1 MLDALIEPVPLVR
14 VVLTHTRRL
23 FVQRFEQKV
32 DRSAGPDGCH
42 LWTAHRDDKGGY
54 GIFWLNGKMRRAN
67 RVAWELA
74 NGRPVPEGMYVCHR
88 CDNPPC
94 VNPAHLFLGEPTI
107 NARDRVTKGRSA
119 AGERAGRAKLTAAD
133 VHAMRSRRA
142 AGEQVKTIAAA
153 YGVNDGHASRLIR
166 GLNWTSLEATPA

>member
-94 VNPAHLFLGEPTI
+94 VNPAHLFLGTALD
-107 NARDRVTKGRSA
+107 NNRDAFAKGRRSGWVPTDRDLVLLRSGESPRDLASTAGVSLRTIYRRLGRMGKA
-119 AGERAGRAKLTAAD
+119 A
-133 VHAMRSRRA
+133 
-142 AGEQVKTIAAA
+142 
-153 YGVNDGHASRLIR
+153 
-166 GLNWTSLEATPA
+166 